1 MACLSF
7 LPPLFAQIARP
18 PFGAADATDAEDHGR
33 SRPTGRQ
40 RSVRNPAALPAP
52 QQPPAGAVHTGHAD
66 GRDSDSDTAGR
77 DPGKGASCCVGSST
91 VRASCVGS
99 GGALR
104 AATALLATT
113 IASRTAV
120 YFRFV
125 TKADARLGRGRFV
138 GGGGGGPITGS
149 EGVSSCFRTGGL
161 QFNGCL
167 VCRARRA
174 ALVLRIS
181 TPGAPPLSS
190 SEALAVRPLCR
201 QDSAPLTAAALRCRR
216 CSAEREGAANANRCN
231 PGYEFEAYSAEC
243 GGGEGCV
250 SVRPCAT
257 GVTAEIPH
265 TCNYGYTYNPSL
277 PIYANCPTGCV
288 NQAQQCDPNPNTGFS
303 AGAQRVCMQNG
314 QPALQYTVG
323 MCQDA
328 GVSLFGQ
335 ATTTVPNPEGCY
347 FASTPRSCDRTPTAG
362 PAAGHISDQ
371 AQASPRKFNGGGDYV
386 MISQNKLGTYCDVTI
401 DTWIK
406 FGANALAQDQCP
418 TLGAGWV
425 RGSGNIAYDCP
436 GAVRKST
443 ATLIARTHPP
453 LDTSPDRSSDAASW
467 LRCCGRIWA
476 MSTVSIAKQL
486 RRSAAKCR

>member
-1 MACLSF
+1 MQ
-7 LPPLFAQIARP
+7 PLQPGAGVGGPHVEAAELERVAQHEPHAGEHARVRHGYVEQP
-18 PFGAADATDAEDHGR
+18 VVVARVEDVAE
-33 SRPTGRQ
+33 
-40 RSVRNPAALPAP
+40 P
-52 QQPPAGAVHTGHAD
+52 Q
-66 GRDSDSDTAGR
+66 
-77 DPGKGASCCVGSST
+77 
-91 VRASCVGS
+91 
-99 GGALR
+99 GGLALR
-104 AATALLATT
+104 ADREGLARLFRRDLRVDAALRLLALRRREHRLQEEVAALLQVLPLLRRQRALR
-113 IASRTAV
+113 SN
-120 YFRFV
+120 
-125 TKADARLGRGRFV
+125 ADARLGRGRFV
-138 GGGGGGPITGS
+138 GRRCAVPIAGRP
-149 EGVSSCFRTGGL
+149 GVSRCFPTGGL

-167 VCRARRA
+167 VCRARVAGRA
-174 ALVLRIS
+174 RPAHINARGAASVLVR
-181 TPGAPPLSS
+181 G
-190 SEALAVRPLCR
+190 ALAVRPLCR
-201 QDSAPLTAAALRCRR
+201 QDSAPLTAAALRCCR

-265 TCNYGYTYNPSL
+265 TCRNGYTYIPNL
-277 PIYANCPTGCV
+277 PISAQCPTGCID
-288 NQAQQCDPNPNTGFS
+288 QFQQCDPYPNTGFS

-335 ATTTVPNPEGCY
+335 TTTTVPNPEGCY

-476 MSTVSIAKQL
+476 MSTVSIRKQL